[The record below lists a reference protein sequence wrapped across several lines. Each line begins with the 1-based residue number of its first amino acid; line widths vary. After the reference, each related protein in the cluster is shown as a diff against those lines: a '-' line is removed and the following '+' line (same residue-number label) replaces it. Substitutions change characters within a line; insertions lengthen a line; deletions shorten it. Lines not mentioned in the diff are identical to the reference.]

1 MNPQLSN
8 FWNLPAD
15 QVLVK
20 VQSTPQ
26 GLSSEDAKQ
35 RLTQYGANSLKQKQ
49 QSHTLTLLLNQFNSP
64 IILILIFAAI
74 LSSFLKDTIDAVIIL
89 VIVLASG
96 LLGFWQERGAADAV
110 QKLLEMVEIKASI
123 LRDGQAQDVPV
134 DEVMPGDIVL
144 LSAGRSIPGD
154 CLILESQ
161 TLSVDE
167 ATLTGETYP
176 VAKEPG
182 VLPGETGLGQRT
194 NSLFMGTHIV
204 SGNATAVVVNTGK
217 ATEFGKV
224 SERLKFR
231 PPETEFESGVRKF
244 GYFLLEVTLTLVI
257 LIFAAN
263 IYLQRP
269 VLDSFMFSLALA
281 VGLTPQLLPAIIS
294 INLAHGA
301 KLMAKK
307 QVIVK
312 RLPAIENFGSMN
324 VLCADKTGT
333 LTDGVVRIRS
343 ALNLDGKE
351 SDRILFYA
359 YLNAISESGYVNPI
373 DEAIRNHKSFDI
385 SKYKKLDEIPYD
397 FNRKRLSILFSK
409 DQDHLVITKGA
420 ISNILDICTTVEMAE
435 NQVIDIAPI
444 RQQIQQK
451 YEDLGSQGFRTLG
464 VAYRTLNT
472 NHITL
477 KDEINFTFLGYLALY
492 DPPRSDIK
500 TTITDL
506 ANLGVTL
513 KMITGDSHAVA
524 ASISQQVGL
533 LQTKLLTKAG
543 RTTFANTLK
552 YVFMATS
559 ANFGNMFSMAGVSLM
574 LPFLPLLPK
583 QILLTNLLTDF
594 PEMTIA
600 ADRVDQE
607 LVSKPRRWDIHF
619 ISKFM
624 LVFGLLS
631 SVFDYLTFGAL
642 LFLLH
647 ADSAQFRTGWFMESV
662 ISASMIVLV
671 IRTRQSI
678 FHSKPSPYLFS
689 ATMAIAL
696 ITLIIP
702 YTPLAS
708 VLGFQALPFS
718 FVLILM
724 AIIALYV
731 TSAEIMK
738 SIFYGWVKF

>member
-1 MNPQLSN
+1 MNSQLSN

-15 QVLVK
+15 QVLGK
-20 VQSTPQ
+20 LQSTLQ
-26 GLSSEDAKQ
+26 GLSNEDAKE
-35 RLTQYGANSLKQKQ
+35 RLNKYSSNSLKQKQ
-49 QSHTLTLLLNQFNSP
+49 KSHTLTLLLNQFNSP
-64 IILILIFAAI
+64 IILILIVAAI
-74 LSSFLKDTIDAVIIL
+74 LSSFLEDAIDAIIIL

-110 QKLLEMVEIKASI
+110 QKLLELVEIKASI
-123 LRDGQAQDVPV
+123 LRDGKAQDVPI

-144 LSAGRSIPGD
+144 LSAGNSIPGD
-154 CLILESQ
+154 CLVLESK

-182 VLPGETGLGQRT
+182 VLPAETALGQRT
-194 NSLFMGTHIV
+194 NSLFMGTHVV
-204 SGNATAVVVNTGK
+204 SGTAKAVVVNTGK

-231 PPETEFESGVRKF
+231 PPETEFENGIRKF

-263 IYLQRP
+263 IYLHRP

-301 KLMAKK
+301 KLMVKK

-324 VLCADKTGT
+324 VLCSDKTGT

-343 ALNLDGKE
+343 ALNVDSQE

-359 YLNAISESGYVNPI
+359 YLNAISASGYVNPI

-385 SKYKKLDEIPYD
+385 SQYKKIDEIPYD
-397 FNRKRLSILFSK
+397 FNRKRLSILLSK
-409 DQDHLVITKGA
+409 DNDHLVITKGSL
-420 ISNILDICTTVEMAE
+420 SNILDICTTAEKAE
-435 NQVIDIAPI
+435 NQVIDIEPM

-451 YEDLGSQGFRTLG
+451 SEDLGSQGFRTLG

-492 DPPRSDIK
+492 DPPKSDIK
-500 TTITDL
+500 ATITDL

-533 LQTKLLTKAG
+533 LQTKLLTGSEIQKLSDAALVNQVNQVNIFAEIEPNQKERIIVALKKAG
-543 RTTFANTLK
+543 NVVGYMGDGINDA
-552 YVFMATS
+552 S
-559 ANFGNMFSMAGVSLM
+559 ALY
-574 LPFLPLLPK
+574 
-583 QILLTNLLTDF
+583 
-594 PEMTIA
+594 A
-600 ADRVDQE
+600 ADVGISVD
-607 LVSKPRRWDIHF
+607 
-619 ISKFM
+619 
-624 LVFGLLS
+624 
-631 SVFDYLTFGAL
+631 
-642 LFLLH
+642 
-647 ADSAQFRTGWFMESV
+647 TG
-662 ISASMIVLV
+662 
-671 IRTRQSI
+671 
-678 FHSKPSPYLFS
+678 
-689 ATMAIAL
+689 
-696 ITLIIP
+696 
-702 YTPLAS
+702 
-708 VLGFQALPFS
+708 
-718 FVLILM
+718 
-724 AIIALYV
+724 
-731 TSAEIMK
+731 
-738 SIFYGWVKF
+738 